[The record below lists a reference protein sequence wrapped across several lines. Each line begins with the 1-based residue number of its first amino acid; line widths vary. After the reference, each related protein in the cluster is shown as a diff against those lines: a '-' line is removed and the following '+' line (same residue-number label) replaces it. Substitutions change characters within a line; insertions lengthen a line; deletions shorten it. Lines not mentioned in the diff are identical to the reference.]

1 MEDSS
6 AEVDLNIVLTGD
18 GRIIDIQA
26 TAERGPFPHETLD
39 ELVELARGGIE
50 TIAEAQHR
58 AADS

>member
-1 MEDSS
+1 M
-6 AEVDLNIVLTGD
+6 NIVMTGV

-39 ELVELARGGIE
+39 ELVELARGGIQR
-50 TIAEAQHR
+50 IAEAQGR